1 MAGKESFSSEEWARV
16 VASPMVVS
24 MAITAAD
31 PSGLWGLLK
40 EAFSGGQSLL
50 AAKQGQGASSLAKAV
65 AEDIATPEVRTAVR
79 DRLQRLVK
87 CPSWSAFLRPRCT

>member
-65 AEDIATPEVRTAVR
+65 AEDIATPEVRTVR